1 MQKCLN
7 KPKFLKEFQKG
18 TNACDKM
25 VAMAKTVREQSA
37 VCGGHL
43 EIAWEGRRDRTLFD
57 LFNSRWYGLRRV
69 LTLTVLTISIEE

>member
-1 MQKCLN
+1 
-7 KPKFLKEFQKG
+7 
-18 TNACDKM
+18 M

-69 LTLTVLTISIEE
+69 LTLTVLFQ